1 MVLALG
7 GEVESAQE
15 QLTGACLA
23 QGRTTSGKS
32 VLNLHVQV
40 LRRAKYSKTLP
51 PSEWAGW
58 LQWSGCSESCGLGRR
73 GRTRVCSHSNSTEAI
88 SLVDPGS
95 ISGDSDQSSADEL
108 INEAL
113 DNLVVDSSGQEN
125 EESEDILSGNS
136 SGDSPTPSPAE
147 SVGDPLERARNGM
160 EDPWGSCAGE
170 MSQMEDCQ
178 ERKCPGL
185 WV

>member
-1 MVLALG
+1 MVLAPG
-7 GEVESAQE
+7 GEVESAQG
-15 QLTGACLA
+15 QLTEACLA
-23 QGRTTSGKS
+23 QERTTRGKS
-32 VLNLHVQV
+32 VQNLHVQV
-40 LRRAKYSKTLP
+40 LRRSKYSKTFS

-88 SLVDPGS
+88 SSVDPGS

-136 SGDSPTPSPAE
+136 SGDSPTPDE
-147 SVGDPLERARNGM
+147 SVGDALERARNGM

>member
-1 MVLALG
+1 M
-7 GEVESAQE
+7 
-15 QLTGACLA
+15 
-23 QGRTTSGKS
+23 
-32 VLNLHVQV
+32 
-40 LRRAKYSKTLP
+40 
-51 PSEWAGW
+51 
-58 LQWSGCSESCGLGRR
+58 GRR

-88 SLVDPGS
+88 SSVDPGS
-95 ISGDSDQSSADEL
+95 ISGDSDPSSADEL

-113 DNLVVDSSGQEN
+113 DNLFVDSSGQED
-125 EESEDILSGNS
+125 EESEDIFSGNS
-136 SGDSPTPSPAE
+136 SGDSPPPAE
-147 SVGDPLERARNGM
+147 SVVDPLERARNGM